1 MKKVIG
7 HEPNLSQISKKNHR
21 FVLLDTSFILTCIK
35 QKIDFFEQLESEGF
49 RIIIP
54 KQVIYELEKIASS
67 KQKLHFRENAN
78 SSLKLLKK
86 SNFKKIDLKTKAVD
100 AGLIKFAK
108 GNPKTIIATLDR
120 ELKKKIQN
128 PKLVIRGKKKLEII

>member
-1 MKKVIG
+1 MKQTI
-7 HEPNLSQISKKNHR
+7 
-21 FVLLDTSFILTCIK
+21 LDTSFILTCVK

-49 RIIIP
+49 IIIIP

-86 SNFKKIDLKTKAVD
+86 SNFKKTDLKIKSVD

-108 GNPKTIIATLDR
+108 ENPKTIIATLDKK
-120 ELKKKIQN
+120 LKKKIQN
-128 PKLVIRGKKKLEII
+128 PKLIIREKKKLEII